1 VSTPLPPDD
10 AQRELEQRALRN
22 VRGLV
27 DKMEGLDRIDQRSQK
42 RTLIGITVGALI
54 GVAVIVAA
62 IAYISGR
69 QEARS
74 VVIDP
79 AKLPPITP
87 GPAKK

>member
-1 VSTPLPPDD
+1 VSTPQPPHD

-42 RTLIGITVGALI
+42 RTLVGITVGALI

-62 IAYISGR
+62 LAYVSYR
-69 QEARS
+69 QEAKPI
-74 VVIDP
+74 VIEP
-79 AKLPPITP
+79 AKLPPIAP

>member
-1 VSTPLPPDD
+1 MSTPQPPHD

-27 DKMEGLDRIDQRSQK
+27 DKMEGLDRIDERSQK

-54 GVAVIVAA
+54 GVAVIVAT
-62 IAYISGR
+62 IAYVSSR
-69 QEARS
+69 QEAKP